1 MSESLEHPTH
11 PPFVET
17 IPPQIV
23 STPTSLQ
30 DLNQQAQE
38 FEAFILKHRHDPT
51 LEGVLS
57 TTLPSF
63 EVACKR
69 LGEPQGKLPALRRL
83 RAEVA
88 NGRPFAGYMVWLKTK
103 IVVKKPALAPHQ
115 LAPTQPVADPHTAP
129 KSAPGPRSTRRR
141 RKVTGKAVTVGHSP
155 LKARK
160 VVVRAPRKN
169 LAQVAVQLAQT
180 RLKPGPYFVPPLD
193 HACDY
198 CVSQGLSHK
207 CLYPS
212 AKAAVCVICRA
223 RKRPCVCNERCAVLG
238 LEPKEKEALAPKLRA
253 SRIGHLDGAED
264 SADDLTALP
273 SFSGPQQGGDPSG
286 TETLDF
292 SAGIGAQD
300 AMVRANLD
308 GVSARLATL
317 QGIISSAAKCDAMQA
332 FSPLVGEEAATRAA
346 FDLHSLFTQLGPL
359 RPTDRQ
365 YEPFKQLIERFLN
378 VTNHQLALHLEFTK
392 AVTNLLP
399 VLTESADLI
408 DKCAECVL

>member
-38 FEAFILKHRHDPT
+38 FEAFILKHCHDPT
-51 LEGVLS
+51 LERVLS
-57 TTLPSF
+57 TTL
-63 EVACKR
+63 
-69 LGEPQGKLPALRRL
+69 GKLPALRRL

-88 NGRPFAGYMVWLKTK
+88 NGRPFAGYMAWLETK

-115 LAPTQPVADPHTAP
+115 LAPTQ
-129 KSAPGPRSTRRR
+129 PGPRSTRRR

-180 RLKPGPYFVPPLD
+180 RSKPGPYFVPPLD

-223 RKRPCVCNERCAVLG
+223 RKRPCVCNERRAVLG

-317 QGIISSAAKCDAMQA
+317 QGIISSAANVMPCKR
-332 FSPLVGEEAATRAA
+332 SPRSSVR
-346 FDLHSLFTQLGPL
+346 
-359 RPTDRQ
+359 RQ
-365 YEPFKQLIERFLN
+365 R
-378 VTNHQLALHLEFTK
+378 LALHSICIHYSRNSDHSGQPTVNTSLSS
-392 AVTNLLP
+392 N
-399 VLTESADLI
+399 
-408 DKCAECVL
+408 